1 MTTWKLLFN
10 ITQKMKKSLL
20 LYLFILVLLFNV
32 FTYMYYSKELA
43 FQQNQYVKIEK
54 KWKNSQNSNANK
66 LAEANYFSLEKNE
79 NAQNYFNPENA
90 AKTIQIEKLIPF
102 VTEKLMDLNANPKG
116 NPYIGQDQIGA
127 NKFIIN
133 KVKILNHR
141 WIIADFSD
149 GDYWGE
155 ALIKYFINEDE
166 TVSFETFQSLIYQ
179 K

>member
-1 MTTWKLLFN
+1 
-10 ITQKMKKSLL
+10 MKKSLL

-32 FTYMYYSKELA
+32 FTFMYFSKQLA
-43 FQQNQYVKIEK
+43 FEK
-54 KWKNSQNSNANK
+54 DK
-66 LAEANYFSLEKNE
+66 LAKTEAKAKKDLEAVNAKLVDANYFSLENNE
-79 NAQNYFNPENA
+79 NAQNYFNPETA
-90 AKTIQIEKLIPF
+90 TKTIQVEKLIPV
-102 VTEKLMDLNANPKG
+102 VTEKLMDFNANPKG

-149 GDYWGE
+149 GQYWGE
-155 ALIKYFINEDE
+155 VLIKYFVNDDE
-166 TVSFETFQSLIYQ
+166 TVSFETFQSLLYQ